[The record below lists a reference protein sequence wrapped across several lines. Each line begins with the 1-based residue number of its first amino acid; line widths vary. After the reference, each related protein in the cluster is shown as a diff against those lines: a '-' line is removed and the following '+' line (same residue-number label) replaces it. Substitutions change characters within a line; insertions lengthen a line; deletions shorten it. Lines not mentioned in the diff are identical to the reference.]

1 MSKTQEPANLRGLVN
16 AASAALNS
24 IKLNGISTRRHR
36 GRPLRVKRR
45 KIGSEQIAALANM
58 FFPLAKAPITVLGEL
73 KEWQRWEVG
82 CFRLLNDD
90 GFDAFAS
97 GLRTVCAEKLPGRSL
112 RRLAA
117 IGKLH
122 TRALQAAAAE
132 TLRAHQLH
140 SRGFNGPW
148 SHGDLHMGNVIYD
161 ERTERARLI
170 DFEIVHHK
178 SMSAVSRYA
187 DDLLGFLQ
195 DMAGSVSGQQW
206 LHFALC
212 FLDAYGRRPVIARMK
227 KLLVVPDGIP
237 GFWWK
242 IRCNYLDRAKMVHR
256 VDSLRRTLEARDP
269 RRIPKLHPR
278 PMGHHRTPA
287 QVIHIR

>member
-1 MSKTQEPANLRGLVN
+1 VSKTQAPANLRGLME
-16 AASAALNS
+16 AAGAALNS
-24 IKLNGISTRRHR
+24 IKLNCISTRRHR

-45 KIGSEQIAALANM
+45 KRGSEQIAALANM
-58 FFPLAKAPITVLGEL
+58 FFPLAKAPIIVLGEL

-82 CFRLLNDD
+82 CFRLLN
-90 GFDAFAS
+90 GDAFKAFAL
-97 GLRTVCAEKLPGRSL
+97 GPRTVCAEKLPGRSL

-122 TRALQAAAAE
+122 TRALQAAAVE

-140 SRGFNGPW
+140 CHVFNGPW
-148 SHGDLHMGNVIYD
+148 SHGDLHLGNVIYD

-178 SMSAVSRYA
+178 SMSSVSRHA

-195 DMAGSVSGQQW
+195 DMAGSIPGRQW
-206 LHFALC
+206 LRFALC
-212 FLDAYGRRPVIARMK
+212 FLDAYGQPPVIARMQ
-227 KLLVVPDGIP
+227 KLLVVPEGIP

-256 VDSLRRTLEARDP
+256 METLRRSLEARDP
-269 RRIPKLHPR
+269 RRIPKAPLEQ
-278 PMGHHRTPA
+278 MEHHRSPA
-287 QVIHIR
+287 RVVCVR